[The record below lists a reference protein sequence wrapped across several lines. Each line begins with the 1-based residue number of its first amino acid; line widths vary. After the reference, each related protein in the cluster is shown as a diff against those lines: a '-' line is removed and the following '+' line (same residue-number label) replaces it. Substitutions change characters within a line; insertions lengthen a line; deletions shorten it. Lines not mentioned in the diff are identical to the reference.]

1 VRRYVAVVAMMAVL
15 VACGDGDGPAG
26 ETADAESDR
35 SLSVDA
41 DDEAAG
47 VDDDTTEADDGDLD
61 GTSSP
66 EPAGEPLRAAEHPL
80 QEQGGTLEIEL
91 RAREVGELLRVAVT
105 FTPRGIG
112 DERTSIATLF
122 GSAGSGN
129 GISGRLIDPV
139 NLLEYETVRPAV
151 PHGQSTPAYEDQ
163 PTTLHFY
170 FAAPVEELETF
181 DFLLDF
187 GVGVPDWP
195 GFVDVPFG
203 AS

>member
-1 VRRYVAVVAMMAVL
+1 VRRYVAVAAMVAMLA
-15 VACGDGDGPAG
+15 ACGDGGESAG
-26 ETADAESDR
+26 ETTDAGSDGP
-35 SLSVDA
+35 VAVEA
-41 DDEAAG
+41 DDGATQAP
-47 VDDDTTEADDGDLD
+47 DGDLD
-61 GTSSP
+61 GAPVP
-66 EPAGEPLRAAEHPL
+66 EPAGEPLAVAEHPL
-80 QEQGGTLEIEL
+80 EEQDGTLEIEL

-129 GISGRLIDPV
+129 GMYGRLIDPV

-151 PHGQSTPAYEDQ
+151 PHGQSTPAFEDQ

-181 DFLLDF
+181 DFLLDL

-203 AS
+203 SS